1 MDAGPRALGAST
13 AALRKSKYNVLRRKV
28 AHIPTCKDGTTP
40 TMLADEPAQSA
51 LQAQIARRRRK
62 ARRRRPAGAARGS
75 APRER
80 FQCPRLT
87 LAVSCLVCQCLNTC
101 CGLGFRVT
109 IYINRS
115 AVIDLRR
122 MRRPSEAVVSVTS
135 V

>member
-1 MDAGPRALGAST
+1 MS
-13 AALRKSKYNVLRRKV
+13 AADS
-28 AHIPTCKDGTTP
+28 P
-40 TMLADEPAQSA
+40 
-51 LQAQIARRRRK
+51 
-62 ARRRRPAGAARGS
+62 
-75 APRER
+75 
-80 FQCPRLT
+80 

-135 V
+135 VTHGDVLSTCAMCATIWRRSCRLQASHNTHGDVRQVSRP